1 VLLSL
6 SATLQDGPRFGAM
19 NLMVPISI
27 PGIKKTSK
35 RDVISKTAMIL
46 QLLSSWSID
55 TTAGDS
61 RVRNS
66 QGTVNNV
73 WVKDG
78 MLTLRSQEQ
87 QVSK

>member
-1 VLLSL
+1 
-6 SATLQDGPRFGAM
+6 M
-19 NLMVPISI
+19 
-27 PGIKKTSK
+27 
-35 RDVISKTAMIL
+35 ISKTAMIL

-66 QGTVNNV
+66 QGTVDNV